1 MFLSELSKQ
10 ACSRSKTISFS
21 SHPSAPA
28 VWGGGEAGGTGAA
41 GCRVRCGAVRRG
53 GAAAGTLRP
62 LEPPQQQRQQRGSG
76 SGDKPFCGQGR
87 LPALAL
93 LQLSRGSQRGDKEG
107 MFLSETSLLLSC
119 KKKKNKPRRD
129 RRALSQLS

>member
-41 GCRVRCGAVRRG
+41 GCRVRCGAARRG
-53 GAAAGTLRP
+53 CRGDAAPSGAPAAAAAAARVRQRRQTFLWAGAAAGARP
-62 LEPPQQQRQQRGSG
+62 VAAVPGFAE
-76 SGDKPFCGQGR
+76 GR
-87 LPALAL
+87 
-93 LQLSRGSQRGDKEG
+93 
-107 MFLSETSLLLSC
+107 
-119 KKKKNKPRRD
+119 
-129 RRALSQLS
+129 